1 MPGLGPKRTLVAE
14 VTGEA
19 KQRAERGVSGVRTAD
34 VVVRLCALRVFG
46 SRRCSKCLASISSSE
61 LVMRARHL
69 VFHIRCF
76 SCAICNTPLNKGD
89 HFTIRDS
96 AVFCRSHIELPPL
109 DPTTAPSLAGMPMQC
124 PYQGAYGTSPNA
136 PLSPSDST
144 TSGGKLNPA
153 TYYPPHGVTGLP
165 QQPRQ
170 KGRPRKR
177 KPKDIEA
184 MTASLDLNTEYL
196 DLGFSRGLGSSSRA
210 KRMRT
215 SFKHHQLRTMKSYFA
230 INHNPDAKDLKQ
242 LSQKTGLPKRVLQVW
257 FQNARAKMAP
267 DDDEAGGQ
275 NHRLG
280 QGRRFARPGR
290 LRVAQSRLLHHGRP
304 GQPVLARLATSD
316 VAAAVASAS
325 PTLDPTVAEWRRWM
339 SNLAKR
345 SEKCAKKGPL
355 DGNYKQSWGRLS
367 DKCVRAFVGGGGK
380 SDPQSNG
387 SLNLNGI

>member
-1 MPGLGPKRTLVAE
+1 MVDSSFRRLLWVNDKAI
-14 VTGEA
+14 VTGQKTSSSGKNTA
-19 KQRAERGVSGVRTAD
+19 TATVGRKRVSQ
-34 VVVRLCALRVFG
+34 CAVPSAQQVMDKFGRESNTNPVPVRVFG

-76 SCAICNTPLNKGD
+76 SCAVCNTPLNKGD
-89 HFTIRDS
+89 HYTIRDS
-96 AVFCRSHIELPPL
+96 AVFCRSHIELPL
-109 DPTTAPSLAGMPMQC
+109 DAGTTPLAGMPMQC
-124 PYQGAYGTSPNA
+124 PYQYGTSPSA

-144 TSGGKLNPA
+144 ASGGKLNPA

-257 FQNARAKMAP
+257 FQNARAK
-267 DDDEAGGQ
+267 
-275 NHRLG
+275 
-280 QGRRFARPGR
+280 
-290 LRVAQSRLLHHGRP
+290 
-304 GQPVLARLATSD
+304 
-316 VAAAVASAS
+316 
-325 PTLDPTVAEWRRWM
+325 WRRM
-339 SNLAKR
+339 MMKQEGKIDPSD
-345 SEKCAKKGPL
+345 KGDGSLDL
-355 DGNYKQSWGRLS
+355 DGYVSHSPGS
-367 DKCVRAFVGGGGK
+367 YIMGG
-380 SDPQSNG
+380 PG
-387 SLNLNGI
+387 SPSSLD